1 MTIFPDK
8 IDDQRGDFFLSVQ
21 NHRALAVPWISPSST
36 GPIAVEGDCEDIIIP
51 YDVSFMDDSVT
62 RNLSVWT
69 NRRSIR
75 YLRKS

>member
-51 YDVSFMDDSVT
+51 YDVSFMDDSGYPKTYWFGQIEGVFDT
-62 RNLSVWT
+62 
-69 NRRSIR
+69 
-75 YLRKS
+75 